1 MISTPAPPDP
11 WKTAEA
17 QSQWNTTTAQT
28 QQALNMVNQVTPWGN
43 VNYDQTG
50 TQTIIGADGR
60 PISVPQYTATTTLSP
75 EQQGILDQ
83 TQQAQGNI
91 AGLAA
96 DQSAAMRE
104 RLAQPFEFTNRD
116 AELWAYD
123 LASPRIL
130 EQQRQ
135 NEERLRSILANK
147 GIREGSAAWNAEMQR
162 LTQANSDQLNQLAL
176 AGRGQA
182 YGEARDQYT
191 LPINSLTALMSG
203 TQIANPAQMGASTP
217 QTGVAGVDYTGL
229 VKDKYNAE
237 LQASQA
243 AMGGL
248 FGLLSA
254 PFMMFSDRRLK
265 ENVERVGETD
275 EGTPIYT
282 YNYKGDPQIHMGVM
296 AQDVEKENPDAVV
309 THPSGFK
316 MVDYRE
322 VG

>member
-1 MISTPAPPDP
+1 
-11 WKTAEA
+11 

-123 LASPRIL
+123 LASPR
-130 EQQRQ
+130 
-135 NEERLRSILANK
+135 
-147 GIREGSAAWNAEMQR
+147 
-162 LTQANSDQLNQLAL
+162 
-176 AGRGQA
+176 
-182 YGEARDQYT
+182 
-191 LPINSLTALMSG
+191 
-203 TQIANPAQMGASTP
+203 
-217 QTGVAGVDYTGL
+217 
-229 VKDKYNAE
+229 
-237 LQASQA
+237 
-243 AMGGL
+243 
-248 FGLLSA
+248 
-254 PFMMFSDRRLK
+254 
-265 ENVERVGETD
+265 
-275 EGTPIYT
+275 
-282 YNYKGDPQIHMGVM
+282 
-296 AQDVEKENPDAVV
+296 
-309 THPSGFK
+309 
-316 MVDYRE
+316 
-322 VG
+322 